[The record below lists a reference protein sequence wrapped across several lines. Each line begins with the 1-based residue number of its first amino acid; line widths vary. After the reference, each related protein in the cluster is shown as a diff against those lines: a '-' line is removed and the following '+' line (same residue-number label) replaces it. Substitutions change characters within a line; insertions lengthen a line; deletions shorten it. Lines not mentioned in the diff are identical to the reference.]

1 MSQIRQNIKNAQK
14 ARRVDSVS
22 VAVPLYN
29 SERFIRQ
36 QVDSILMQLGDR
48 DELVLSYNPSTDSTW
63 EIINEY
69 AKADPRVKIVVCEEK
84 GLNPNIESAI
94 SHCSGDVI
102 FLSDH
107 DDVWTE
113 NKVEKVLEKF
123 RSGEY
128 LLVMHGRYVTD
139 GELNITGTFDY
150 TGVRTDA
157 FHNLVK
163 NCYCGSCFAF
173 RRELIPIVLP
183 IPRRYA
189 YHDAWIGIFAA
200 MYGNVG
206 IIHEPLMY
214 YRRHGGNLSTSKRR
228 KLVKVLLERICI
240 WYTFFKRAVLHR

>member
-1 MSQIRQNIKNAQK
+1 MSQVRKDIKTAQEN
-14 ARRVDSVS
+14 RRVDSVS
-22 VAVPLYN
+22 VALPLYN
-29 SERFIRQ
+29 SEKYIRQ
-36 QVDSILMQLGDR
+36 QVDSILMQIGER

-69 AKADPRVKIVVCEEK
+69 AKADPRVKIVTCEEK
-84 GLNPNIESAI
+84 GLNPDIESAI
-94 SHCSGDVI
+94 AHCSGDVI

-139 GELNITGTFDY
+139 GELNITGSVDY
-150 TGVRTDA
+150 TGVHTDT

-163 NCYCGSCFAF
+163 NHFCGSCFAF
-173 RRELIPIVLP
+173 RRELIPVVLP
-183 IPRRYA
+183 IPRRRV
-189 YHDAWIGIFAA
+189 YHDAWIGLLAA
-200 MYGNVG
+200 KYGNVG

-214 YRRHGGNLSTSKRR
+214 YRRHDSNLSVSKSRGGSVILR
-228 KLVKVLLERICI
+228 DRICTV
-240 WYTFFKRAVLHR
+240 YAFLKRILLHR